1 MTTITWYG
9 TFSLKLRN
17 DNDTILF
24 DPFIRFDKRLD
35 KNFKNNFYNV
45 KDIFITHGHIDHTM
59 DLVDLYK
66 DKDVLIHTTICP
78 YNRLLS
84 DGISKDK
91 LVKINYNDK
100 FKVGK
105 IDIKVIKG
113 RHIKFDYK
121 LVLDTLFNKNVI
133 KYHSNLPIIIKNH
146 LKCHENGETVCYFVK
161 TDNKK
166 LLFMGSMALDKNT
179 IYPKNVDYLILAYQG
194 RSDLDKKIVP
204 IIDKIK
210 PKSIILSHFD
220 NSFPPVSKDVD
231 ISGLKNVIDKKIK
244 LIIPKYEEE
253 IQL

>member
-9 TFSLKLRN
+9 TFSLKLKN
-17 DNDTILF
+17 KDDVILF
-24 DPFIRFDKRLD
+24 DPFIRFDKRYD
-35 KNFKNNFYNV
+35 DNFKNIFFGIKN
-45 KDIFITHGHIDHTM
+45 IFITHGHIDHTV
-59 DLVDLYK
+59 DLVSLYK
-66 DKDVLIHTTICP
+66 NKNVVIHTTNCP
-78 YNRLLS
+78 YNRLLK
-84 DGISKDK
+84 DGLSKDK

-113 RHIKFDYK
+113 KHIKFDYK

-133 KYHSNLPIIIKNH
+133 KYHNNLPIIIKNH
-146 LKCHENGETVCYFVK
+146 LKCHEHKETVCYFVK

-179 IYPKNVDYLILAYQG
+179 TYPKDIDYLILAYQG
-194 RSDLDKKIVP
+194 RSDLDKKIIP
-204 IIDKIK
+204 IIDNIK

-220 NSFPPVSKDVD
+220 NSFPPVSKSVD
-231 ISGLKNVIDKKIK
+231 ISNLRNIIDKNIK

-253 IQL
+253 IKL